1 MLCDTPYDS
10 LSDPKKQKELRSLCL
25 ELLAGEEK
33 ERADGEKAAE
43 DVARKARYSQP
54 DLKNQLGLGEE
65 PSNAS

>member
-33 ERADGEKAAE
+33 ERADGEKAGE
-43 DVARKARYSQP
+43 ELVHKERYSQP
-54 DLKNQLGLGEE
+54 YLKKEHGLRSQLRLG
-65 PSNAS
+65 